1 MTAASAAEAKRAM
14 ISFDEFPKL
23 VDSDGGPEFRGEF
36 DTWLARKNIA
46 HRVKDPKDLNS
57 LATVDRKSRP
67 SSLRSPVPSFAQR
80 GTTGSSCCPPL
91 WTA

>member
-23 VDSDGGPEFRGEF
+23 VDSDSGPEFRGEF
-36 DTWLARKNIA
+36 EAWLASKNIA

-57 LATVDRKSRP
+57 LATVDRKIQAIKDRGTWT
-67 SSLRSPVPSFAQR
+67 LELVVDTGSPVV
-80 GTTGSSCCPPL
+80 PL
-91 WTA
+91 VSYG